1 MSQNNEVAV
10 IRPVQ
15 KTGICRFCN
24 QMRLVEVNE
33 NASGEEVNNKATEE
47 CDCPEAEHERDHKRK
62 IENVNWNIQS
72 LIEEDGRPDVAEILY
87 AAAETMVNANIKK
100 VAVNINAETTVSM
113 SRDGDGK
120 ITVEKKRIIINQAD
134 SE

>member
-15 KTGICRFCN
+15 KTGICKFCK
-24 QMRLVEVNE
+24 QMRLVEINE
-33 NASGEEVNNKATEE
+33 NASAEEVNEQATEE
-47 CDCPEAEHERDHKRK
+47 CDCPGAEQEREHKRR
-62 IENVNWNIQS
+62 IENVNWNIQN
-72 LIEEDGRPDVAEILY
+72 LIEEDGRPDVAGILY
-87 AAAETMVNANIKK
+87 AAAETMVNAKIKK
-100 VAVNINAETTVSM
+100 VTVSINAEITVSM

-120 ITVEKKRIIINQAD
+120 VTVEKKRIIVNQAD